1 MQQPALNLV
10 DSGVLLMRDFF
21 EARPDQQGT
30 RNVIALDARFAT
42 LALLDA
48 RQLLDLAVILLDL
61 PAKSARLLCALGGVT
76 SQIVGHDPFRAVRRH
91 HNPCEDTTTRKSFT
105 L

>member
-1 MQQPALNLV
+1 MQQAALDLV
-10 DSGVLLMRDFF
+10 NGGVPLVSYLF

-30 RNVIALDARFAT
+30 RNVIALDACFAT

-61 PAKSARLLCALGGVT
+61 PTKGTCLLCARG
-76 SQIVGHDPFRAVRRH
+76 
-91 HNPCEDTTTRKSFT
+91 
-105 L
+105 